1 MAKRK
6 DYYQRYGRK
15 YYEKYRDKM
24 IAAAKVR
31 SMRRK
36 ARIRQ
41 ELAEAA
47 GINLDDKIPIIE
59 GARMLGVPYSTLYYW
74 ISNGL
79 IPVPFHFTPGGR
91 RFLYRSEIENLTQRK
106 TNVYQSKQQNHDRR

>member
-15 YYEKYRDKM
+15 YYQTYRDKK

-41 ELAEAA
+41 ELAAAA
-47 GINLDDKIPIIE
+47 GIDLADKISIAQ
-59 GARMLGVPYSTLYYW
+59 GARMLGVPRTTLWQW
-74 ISNGL
+74 IDRGMIRLS
-79 IPVPFHFTPGGR
+79 FHFTPGGR
-91 RFLYRSEIENLTQRK
+91 RFLYRSEIDSLVQSTA
-106 TNVYQSKQQNHDRR
+106 NV

>member
-15 YYEKYRDKM
+15 YYQKYRDKM

-41 ELAEAA
+41 ELATAA
-47 GINLDDKIPIIE
+47 GIDLADKISIAQ
-59 GARMLGVPYSTLYYW
+59 GARMLGVPRTTLWQW
-74 ISNGL
+74 INGGM
-79 IPVPFHFTPGGR
+79 IPLSFHFTPGGR
-91 RFLYRSEIENLTQRK
+91 RFLYRSEIEELTQR
-106 TNVYQSKQQNHDRR
+106 